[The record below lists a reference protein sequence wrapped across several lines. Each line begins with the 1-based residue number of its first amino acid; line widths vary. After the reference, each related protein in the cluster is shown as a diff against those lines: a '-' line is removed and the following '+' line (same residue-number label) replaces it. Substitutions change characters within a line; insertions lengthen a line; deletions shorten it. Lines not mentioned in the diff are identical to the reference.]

1 MFWYLNSLHLKSCFE
16 LLPRIIPNPLKFNN
30 PSGGAWWCHS
40 IIGSEIKAGL
50 HLHLTTCSWCLNEK
64 SRSLQFCNEKNT
76 NFKLQNNIHLN
87 QRVHMGL
94 TTTTERIE
102 SGVPLLV
109 SPFIHES
116 FNSLL
121 GVWQCLL
128 SMHGPFGFR
137 WHAPF
142 LRRSVFACQPDRF
155 SLICPAYVNAH

>member
-1 MFWYLNSLHLKSCFE
+1 MFWYFNSLHLKSCFE
-16 LLPRIIPNPLKFNN
+16 VWPRTIPNPLKFNH
-30 PSGGAWWCHS
+30 PSGGATPLLDRKLRRACIFIWL
-40 IIGSEIKAGL
+40 I
-50 HLHLTTCSWCLNEK
+50 HLTCSSCLNK
-64 SRSLQFCNEKNT
+64 KIRSLQFCNEKNN

-94 TTTTERIE
+94 TTTERIE